1 MPSRNRYPIFRA
13 YLSVLP
19 TVFTLACSLLPL
31 NSRAEQVTV
40 SLSQEQD
47 GGNAGR
53 ACIYVYQGKA
63 EYRRVKADESCPTE
77 IVVERDKH

>member
-1 MPSRNRYPIFRA
+1 M
-13 YLSVLP
+13 
-19 TVFTLACSLLPL
+19 
-31 NSRAEQVTV
+31 TV